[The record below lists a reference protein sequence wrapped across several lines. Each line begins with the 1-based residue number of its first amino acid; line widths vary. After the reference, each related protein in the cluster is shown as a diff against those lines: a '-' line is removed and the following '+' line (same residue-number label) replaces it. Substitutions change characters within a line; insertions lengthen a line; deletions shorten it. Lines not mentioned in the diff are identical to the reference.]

1 MAASVAVVW
10 TDTVTHP
17 LRPGNRPDG
26 RCGMLLG
33 ALRATRR
40 GRESATESGLAQ
52 SLNNPL
58 HKIIAGIG
66 RMQFRLTIPEAVMRV
81 VTSIERGAQY
91 LCVKFGD
98 VVTAIQQVAVVK
110 GLPMWEVERQL
121 GGGTRRRLIVP
132 ARSLMPL
139 QPSPAGA

>member
-1 MAASVAVVW
+1 
-10 TDTVTHP
+10 
-17 LRPGNRPDG
+17 
-26 RCGMLLG
+26 
-33 ALRATRR
+33 
-40 GRESATESGLAQ
+40 
-52 SLNNPL
+52 
-58 HKIIAGIG
+58 
-66 RMQFRLTIPEAVMRV
+66 MRV

-121 GGGTRRRLIVP
+121 GAGTKKRLIVP

-139 QPSPAGA
+139 QPAAAGA

>member
-1 MAASVAVVW
+1 M
-10 TDTVTHP
+10 
-17 LRPGNRPDG
+17 
-26 RCGMLLG
+26 
-33 ALRATRR
+33 
-40 GRESATESGLAQ
+40 
-52 SLNNPL
+52 
-58 HKIIAGIG
+58 K
-66 RMQFRLTIPEAVMRV
+66 V

-121 GGGTRRRLIVP
+121 GGGTRKLLIAP